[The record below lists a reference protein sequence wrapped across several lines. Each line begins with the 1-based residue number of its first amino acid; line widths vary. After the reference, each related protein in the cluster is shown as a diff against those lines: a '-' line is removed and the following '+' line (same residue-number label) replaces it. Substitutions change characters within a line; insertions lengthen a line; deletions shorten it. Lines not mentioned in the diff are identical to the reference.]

1 MNRLLAVFVT
11 VVASSAAAAPT
22 PEDFARSPE
31 VIRARISPTGEYLA
45 VLRMV
50 EDKRAVV
57 VLGYPGLELK
67 GAMNFPGRNQ
77 VYDFWW
83 VSDDRIIGAVTRDF
97 GRFEFL
103 VPSGELFGMDA
114 DGGRTKHLFGFRAG
128 EDTPSA
134 TRGAVQQFASAT
146 LLNVLADDPK
156 NVLIQIRDW
165 NWSASSPVE
174 AARMNVYTGRLTGRV
189 RAPAPDSE
197 LVTDLDGNIRFA
209 FSVDDDFNSVV
220 HLRDVESR
228 AWRVLS
234 KTKLGDV
241 PITPLAV
248 ARDGRIFVNTAP
260 DDGPLGVYL
269 MDPATQDLTQL
280 YRHDAVDA
288 SPLEEDWEGNVWGVR
303 VEPDYP
309 QIVAIDPDN
318 PEAALLEQLK
328 GLFPGRFVR
337 VVNATEDG
345 QLLLV
350 GVRDDN
356 ATPEMYIYHEE
367 SRQMQ
372 RLFDAMPWIDDSSL
386 AETQPVTLKAR
397 DGLTLHGYLTLPPG
411 QEGAGP
417 MVLMPHGGPHGP
429 RDHWGYDPYVQV
441 LATNGYAV
449 LQVNYRGSGGYG
461 TGFERSGHRQWAG
474 AMQDDLTDA
483 THWAIANGIAQAG
496 RVCIHGWSYG
506 GYAALMSVVR
516 EPDLYACSVPA
527 AGVYDHDIQYR
538 QADFTRFT
546 RWGEKYIDQVIGPEP
561 EDRRL
566 ASPVTYLNKLKTPLF
581 IVHGEEDARVP
592 VEHARDLRKRLE
604 AANVEFE
611 YMEKANEGH
620 GFFKEENRVDFFK
633 ALLRFLDRHIGPGA
647 PSAKPAPP
655 TPEKLADR
663 GA

>member
-318 PEAALLEQLK
+318 PEATLLEQLK

-356 ATPEMYIYHEE
+356 ATPEMYIYDQE

-483 THWAIANGIAQAG
+483 THWAIANGTAQAG

-647 PSAKPAPP
+647 PSAKPAPSAP
-655 TPEKLADR
+655 DKLADR

>member
-1 MNRLLAVFVT
+1 MNRLPALFVALLA
-11 VVASSAAAAPT
+11 SAAAASPT
-22 PEDFARSPE
+22 LEDFAKSPE

-67 GAMNFPGRNQ
+67 GVMNFPGRNQ
-77 VYDFWW
+77 VFDFWW
-83 VSDDRIIGAVTRDF
+83 VSDDRIIGSVTRDF

-103 VPSGELFGMDA
+103 LPSGELFGMDA

-146 LLNVLADDPK
+146 LLNVLKDDP
-156 NVLIQIRDW
+156 NRVLIQIRGW

-189 RAPAPDSE
+189 RAPAADSE
-197 LVTDLDGNIRFA
+197 LLTDLDGNIRFA

-220 HLRDVESR
+220 HLRDVESGD
-228 AWRVLS
+228 WRVLS
-234 KTKLGDV
+234 KTRLGDV

-248 ARDGRIFVNTAP
+248 ADDGRIFVNTAP

-269 MDPATQDLTQL
+269 MDPATQDLTKL

-288 SPLEEDWEGNVWGVR
+288 TPLEEDWNGDVWGVL

-318 PEAALLEQLK
+318 AEATLSDQLQA
-328 GLFPGRFVR
+328 LFPGRFVR
-337 VVNATEDG
+337 VVNATADG

-350 GVRDDN
+350 AVRDDN
-356 ATPEMYIYHEE
+356 ATPEMYIYDQQ

-372 RLFDAMPWIDDSSL
+372 RLFDAMPWIDDSAL
-386 AETQPVTLKAR
+386 AEMQPVTFKAR
-397 DGLTLHGYLTLPPG
+397 DGLALHGYLTLPPG
-411 QEGAGP
+411 QEGAAP

-429 RDHWGYDPYVQV
+429 RDRWGYDPYVQV

-461 TGFERSGHRQWAG
+461 TGFERSGHREWAG

-483 THWAIANGIAQAG
+483 THWAIANGVTEAG

-506 GYAALMSVVR
+506 GYAALMSAVR

-566 ASPVTYLNKLKTPLF
+566 ASPVTYLSALKAPLF

-604 AANVEFE
+604 AADIEFE

-620 GFFKEENRVDFFK
+620 GFFKEENRVDFFR
-633 ALLRFLDRHIGPGA
+633 ALLQFLDRHIGAGA
-647 PSAKPAPP
+647 PSSKAGA
-655 TPEKLADR
+655 EELADR